1 MTKQTVTDAQARKT
15 ALIVAGVLLALAA
28 WNFYRSRMTVVIVLG
43 SIGGALVL
51 MGLLLPSLARRF
63 HIIWMRIAAILGY
76 INSRILI
83 TLMFYGMITPFG
95 FFSRLF
101 GRDVLNRRG
110 KTRESYWIPRATT
123 RQTKEGFERQ
133 F

>member
-15 ALIVAGVLLALAA
+15 AFLVAGVLLALAA
-28 WNFYRSRMTVVIVLG
+28 WNLYRGRMTVVVVLG
-43 SIGGALVL
+43 SIGFALLL

-63 HIIWMRIAAILGY
+63 HIAWMKLAAILGY

-83 TLMFYGMITPFG
+83 TLMFYGLITPFG
-95 FFSRLF
+95 FLSRLF
-101 GRDVLNRRG
+101 GRDTLNRRAQA
-110 KTRESYWIPRATT
+110 RESYWIPREKT